1 MFGGSKQ
8 VIDSYLGW
16 WDAAGYDL
24 AASDE
29 RRDWLAGS
37 VTTATRPQ
45 APEQSQAAVA
55 PQEQTIASP
64 VPAITAGAASLPGT
78 VSAFDTWWI
87 EGEDAPGAIAG
98 VSRIAP
104 QGPVGAPLMIVTD
117 CPDMDDIASGRLFA
131 GKSGILLD
139 AMLAAIS
146 LSRAEVRISALVAC
160 RPPGGMIDPA
170 TVDRLAQIARHQL
183 SLVKPKCL
191 LVIGQNAMRAL
202 KIDPQLS
209 NQPQFNQDG
218 ANVEI
223 RAIHHPRL
231 LIERPLLK
239 RQAWETLKL
248 VRTFV

>member
-37 VTTATRPQ
+37 VSTATRPQ
-45 APEQSQAAVA
+45 APEQSQARVA
-55 PQEQTIASP
+55 PQER
-64 VPAITAGAASLPGT
+64 AIAASAPMVAAVATALPDT
-78 VSAFDTWWI
+78 LAAFDHWWI
-87 EGEDAPGAIAG
+87 EGEDVPGAIAG

-104 QGPVGAPLMIVTD
+104 QGPSGAPLMIVTD
-117 CPDMDDIASGRLFA
+117 GPDMDDLASGQLFA

-139 AMLAAIS
+139 AMLAAIG

-160 RPPGGMIDPA
+160 RPPGGMIDPV
-170 TVDRLAQIARHQL
+170 TVDRLAQVARHQL
-183 SLVKPKCL
+183 SLVQPKCL

-209 NQPQFNQDG
+209 NQPQFNHNG
-218 ANVEI
+218 ANVAV
-223 RAIHHPRL
+223 RGIHHPRL

-239 RQAWETLKL
+239 RQAWEILKQ
-248 VRTFV
+248 VRTFL